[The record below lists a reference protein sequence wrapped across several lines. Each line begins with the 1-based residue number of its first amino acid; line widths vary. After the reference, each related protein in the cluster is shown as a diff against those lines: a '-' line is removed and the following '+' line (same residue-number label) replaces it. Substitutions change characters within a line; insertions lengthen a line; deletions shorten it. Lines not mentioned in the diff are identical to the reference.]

1 MDSVIFEE
9 IVNSSKWC
17 TQLKTRHEWMKFC
30 GENIENVTDRLTITE
45 SVTDSMIV
53 KDMAL
58 ATVNTLRHT
67 HVHATTYDVPKKKI
81 QVREQKIENMADSMT
96 INGITIDMMIGEDV
110 VVRIWL

>member
-9 IVNSSKWC
+9 IVYSSKWC
-17 TQLKTRHEWMKFC
+17 TQLKTRHEWMTFC

-45 SVTDSMIV
+45 SMTDSMTV

-67 HVHATTYDVPKKKI
+67 PYTLRQTTYPRKRYK
-81 QVREQKIENMADSMT
+81 
-96 INGITIDMMIGEDV
+96 
-110 VVRIWL
+110 